1 MSDTS
6 RTVRPTVERRSPD
19 KPSRVLRPTV
29 ERRSPDK
36 PSRVLRPT
44 VERRSP
50 GKPSRVLRPTVERRS
65 PAKALRRRIGI
76 DVGGTNTDA
85 VLLDGTRVVHAVK
98 TPTTAD
104 VTTGI
109 TRALHDLLTDR
120 TVTASHATDAGVT
133 AVMIGTTHFTNAV
146 VQRRDLTQVAAI
158 RIGLPASASLPPFVD
173 WPEDLAALVRGEVIM
188 VEGGH
193 EYDGRPI
200 VPLDERGLR
209 DAARRLRGRELT
221 SAAVTSVFSPL
232 NAECERRAAAIL
244 HEECPELAVTQ
255 SHELGRIGLLE
266 RENAALLNAALV
278 DLARRTT
285 RAFAEAL
292 RASGLAAPL
301 YLTQND
307 GTVMLAA
314 TAEAFPVYSFAS
326 GPTNSMRGAAF
337 LSGLAD
343 AIVIDVG
350 GTTTDIGS
358 LRHGFPR
365 EANNVVEV
373 GGVRTLFRMPDLL
386 SLGLGGGSLVQGD
399 PPLVGPASVGYRLV
413 EQGRVFGGATL
424 TATDI
429 AVAAGLVDLGDRR
442 RVADLPV
449 HHVKAAVARMHAAIE
464 EGVDRMKTD
473 ARDEPLVAVGGGSF
487 LVPGRLAG
495 ISEVVH
501 VPHREVANAVGAA
514 IAQVSGE
521 VDQIFQNL
529 SREEALAQARQIAEQ
544 RAVAAG
550 AAAESL
556 AVVEREDLPLA
567 YLPGNSLRVRV
578 RVVGD
583 L

>member
-1 MSDTS
+1 MT
-6 RTVRPTVERRSPD
+6 TAQRPP
-19 KPSRVLRPTV
+19 
-29 ERRSPDK
+29 
-36 PSRVLRPT
+36 
-44 VERRSP
+44 
-50 GKPSRVLRPTVERRS
+50 VERRS
-65 PAKALRRRIGI
+65 PAKGLRRQIGI

-85 VLLDGTRVVHAVK
+85 VLLEGTTVVHAVK

-109 TRALHDLLTDR
+109 TSALRTLLHESP
-120 TVTASHATDAGVT
+120 AAGPIS

-146 VQRRDLTQVAAI
+146 VQRRDLTRVAAV

-173 WPEDLAALVRGEVIM
+173 WPADLAALVRGEVVM
-188 VEGGH
+188 LEGGH

-200 VPLDERGLR
+200 VPFDERGMR
-209 DAARRLRGRELT
+209 DAARQIRAAGLT
-221 SAAVTSVFSPL
+221 SVGIASVFSPL
-232 NAECERRAAAIL
+232 NAECEERAAAIL
-244 HEECPELAVTQ
+244 REEHPDAALTL
-255 SHELGRIGLLE
+255 SHQLGRIGLLE
-266 RENAALLNAALV
+266 RENATLLNAALV

-285 RAFAEAL
+285 RAFTEAIA
-292 RASGLAAPL
+292 ASGVQAPL

-307 GTVMLAA
+307 GTVMLASV
-314 TAEAFPVYSFAS
+314 AEAFPVYSFAS

-365 EANNVVEV
+365 EANSVVEV

-386 SLGLGGGSLVQGD
+386 SLGLGGGSLVERDGAE
-399 PPLVGPASVGYRLV
+399 VGPRRVGYRLV
-413 EQGRVFGGATL
+413 EEGRVFGGATL

-429 AVAAGLVDLGDRR
+429 AVAAGLAELGERR
-442 RVADLPV
+442 RVADLPGDQ
-449 HHVKAAVARMHAAIE
+449 VKRALARMHAIIE

-473 ARDEPLVAVGGGSF
+473 AREEPLIAVGGGCF
-487 LVPGRLAG
+487 LVPERLPG
-495 ISEVVH
+495 VSEVVH
-501 VPHREVANAVGAA
+501 VRHQAVANAVGAA

-521 VDQIFQNL
+521 IDQIFQNL
-529 SREEALAQARQIAEQ
+529 TRDDAIAAARRLAEA
-544 RAVAAG
+544 RAVEAG
-550 AAAESL
+550 AHAGSL
-556 AVVEREDLPLA
+556 QVVEVEDLPLA

-583 L
+583 IGETAGACA